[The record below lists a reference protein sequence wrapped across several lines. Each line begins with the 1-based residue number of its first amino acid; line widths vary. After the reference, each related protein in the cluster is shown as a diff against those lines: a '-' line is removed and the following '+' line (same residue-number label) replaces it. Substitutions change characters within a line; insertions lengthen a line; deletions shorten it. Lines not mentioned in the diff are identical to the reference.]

1 TSLTA
6 SSHGRLTGSVLAW
19 PSRAAPPV
27 DGGRGGRMPVYE
39 YKARDRTGK
48 LIAATMEAASE
59 RDVAASLRQ
68 KGYFISEI
76 KAPKSGLN
84 AEIKLPKWLD
94 IGSVPNTRDIT
105 IFSRQFATV
114 INAGLPVVQ
123 SLSILQRQA
132 EKQGLKDALKRVR
145 EDVETG
151 QNLSDALAKHPRL
164 FNKLYIYLVRA
175 GEVSGNLDCILERF
189 DTYME
194 KQAALRGKFRT
205 ALTSPTVVLVIALAV
220 TWFLLTGIVPQ
231 FAQILDQL
239 GGELP
244 VITRALIAISDFLRF
259 QWWLLAIIIVAGIV
273 GLIMFRRTPNG
284 RRAID
289 RLLLRTPVVGTLVQ
303 KSAIAS
309 FSNTFGL
316 LLRSGVNIIE
326 SIDITKGTAG
336 NAIVE
341 DILTETKEAVQRGEQ
356 ISTTLTKYPR
366 VFPPMVSSM
375 VAIGEETGAVDS
387 MLQKVADFYER
398 EVDEAVES
406 LTAALEPALIVFLGV
421 IVGFIVAGMFLPM
434 FSIIGQLSS

>member
-1 TSLTA
+1 
-6 SSHGRLTGSVLAW
+6 
-19 PSRAAPPV
+19 
-27 DGGRGGRMPVYE
+27 MPVYE

-175 GEVSGNLDCILERF
+175 GEVSGNLDGILERIA
-189 DTYME
+189 TYME
-194 KQAALRGKFRT
+194 KQAALRGKIRT
-205 ALTSPTVVLVIALAV
+205 ALTYPTVVLVIALAV

-259 QWWLLAIIIVAGIV
+259 QWWLLAIIIVAAVV
-273 GLIMFRRTPNG
+273 GLVLFRRTPNG
-284 RRAID
+284 RRVID

-434 FSIIGQLSS
+434 FSIIGQLSQ